1 MIRSRYRLSQG
12 IVPIDENHISI
23 VSIWRHR
30 HSPAS
35 ATVRQAG
42 AMARLNASRAVFQ
55 PIESRKAHDPRAAA
69 DILIAGVA
77 RHRPVRAQSPKS
89 RREQP
94 YKNALPEPVALP
106 AAIFAVPAVGLTQ
119 CGSCYG
125 THRHMRGSRWDTPP
139 APVAF
144 RNFPPGLCLSRR
156 RKVAWRA
163 LRKRCNR
170 ASPITHCGGGG
181 TVRARFWNAR
191 RTVVIACPAALYCR
205 PFPPIKSYELVKR
218 RH

>member
-1 MIRSRYRLSQG
+1 MKKGQLCGLRSGMIRSRYRLSQG

-89 RREQP
+89 RREQL

-106 AAIFAVPAVGLTQ
+106 AAIFAAPAVGLTQ
-119 CGSCYG
+119 CGSCCG
-125 THRHMRGSRWDTPP
+125 THRHMRGSRRGTSASACCLPELP
-139 APVAF
+139 ARTLSLTEKKGCVA
-144 RNFPPGLCLSRR
+144 GLAKTL
-156 RKVAWRA
+156 
-163 LRKRCNR
+163 
-170 ASPITHCGGGG
+170 
-181 TVRARFWNAR
+181 
-191 RTVVIACPAALYCR
+191 
-205 PFPPIKSYELVKR
+205 
-218 RH
+218 

>member
-30 HSPAS
+30 PSPAS

-69 DILIAGVA
+69 GVLIAEVA

-106 AAIFAVPAVGLTQ
+106 AAIFAAPAVGLTQ
-119 CGSCYG
+119 CGSCAERIG
-125 THRHMRGSRWDTPP
+125 ICAGRGGHRASVCR
-139 APVAF
+139 F

-163 LRKRCNR
+163 LRNAVIERLQLPTAGAAAPCAR
-170 ASPITHCGGGG
+170 AFGTRAAPLLLRALLPCIAGRSP
-181 TVRARFWNAR
+181 
-191 RTVVIACPAALYCR
+191 L
-205 PFPPIKSYELVKR
+205 
-218 RH
+218 